1 MSYAGN
7 SNVGFPSIYE
17 DGNQRHI
24 SQAEINDLA
33 QHSGKNVKGYRP
45 EDQNAAVNQHYMEE
59 SQKGR
64 EEAFKK
70 DPTLAAEFHGNKPH
84 WGARIDKELAEED
97 AAELKKKDQKLKHGM
112 TGASHFRKNEST
124 STK

>member
-24 SQAEINDLA
+24 SQSQVDDLA

-45 EDQNAAVNQHYMEE
+45 QDQNAAVNEHYMEE
-59 SQKGR
+59 SAKER
-64 EEAFKK
+64 EEAVKR
-70 DPTLAAEFHGNKPH
+70 DPTLAVSLTAYPH
-84 WGARIDKELAEED
+84 NPSCDPEC
-97 AAELKKKDQKLKHGM
+97 
-112 TGASHFRKNEST
+112 ST
-124 STK
+124 SCFCFCVCFSPLPH

>member
-24 SQAEINDLA
+24 SQSQVDDLA

-45 EDQNAAVNQHYMEE
+45 QDQNAAVNEHYMEE
-59 SQKGR
+59 SAKER
-64 EEAFKK
+64 EEAVKR
-70 DPTLAAEFHGNKPH
+70 DPTLAAEWHGNKPH
-84 WGARIDKELAEED
+84 RGARIDKELAEED
-97 AAELKKKDQKLKHGM
+97 AAELKKKDQKQKHNI
-112 TGASHFRKNEST
+112 TGATHF
-124 STK
+124 